1 MKKTLASMLI
11 GSAIMAASAS
21 AAFANTSGTM
31 TFTGTV
37 ADTTC
42 TVSDLNQ
49 SIVFS
54 NYDRTTFQ
62 RSVVHTAYEVQ
73 PINYQVSGCPANITN
88 AKMNVI
94 YTPGGSSLQRLNLGS
109 TSARGL
115 AVLISKVP
123 VSPGSNTPNGSLYAT
138 NSTEKDFPIVN
149 GSGVVSL
156 YPLTMRVNS
165 SYLGQNTVV
174 AGDFTTSANVEL
186 TFN

>member
-21 AAFANTSGTM
+21 TAFADTSGTM

-62 RSVVHTAYEVQ
+62 NSVVHTAYEVQ
-73 PINYQVSGCPANITN
+73 PVNYQVSGCPANITN
-88 AKMNVI
+88 A
-94 YTPGGSSLQRLNLGS
+94 RLNVSFTNGDRSPERLSLGN
-109 TSARGL
+109 TDARGL
-115 AVLISKVP
+115 AVLISKEP
-123 VSPGSNTPNGSLYAT
+123 VTAGSTAPPSTLYSA
-138 NSTEKDFPIVN
+138 NSSNKDFPIDN

-165 SYLGQNTVV
+165 SYLGQATVV